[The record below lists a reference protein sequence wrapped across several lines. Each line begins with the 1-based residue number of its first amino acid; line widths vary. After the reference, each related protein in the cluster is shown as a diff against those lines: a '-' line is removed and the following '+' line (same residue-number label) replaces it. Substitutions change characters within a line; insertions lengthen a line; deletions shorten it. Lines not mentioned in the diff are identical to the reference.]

1 MSATERN
8 WTLIAGVSLPVV
20 MLIGFIAYS
29 YLARAVAEPPRHDA
43 VFSIYAG
50 GPAEPLH
57 NVNLSYTVEADRI
70 VARASELPQGARWT
84 QALYRLDHKTLQ
96 AHRIRLTV
104 PDQVQGFA
112 QPVTVPELETLQ
124 VLAEVRAPD
133 GYRFRSGYDGG
144 PGIIGMLF
152 NPRRQGGITVEKLGV
167 VHRVLDEHGEPFTG
181 YAQFLGWV
189 VE

>member
-1 MSATERN
+1 MSAAGRN
-8 WTLIAGVSLPVV
+8 WALIAGVSLPVV

-29 YLARAVAEPPRHDA
+29 YVARSVAEPPQYDA

-50 GPAEPLH
+50 GPDEPEH
-57 NVNLSYTVEADRI
+57 SVNLSYTVEKDQI
-70 VARASELPQGARWT
+70 VARASQLPPGARWT
-84 QALYRLDHKTLQ
+84 QALYRLDHASLRSQ
-96 AHRIRLTV
+96 RISLTV
-104 PDQVQGFA
+104 PDEVEGYA
-112 QPVTVPELETLQ
+112 QPVTVPELETLR
-124 VLAEVRAPD
+124 VLAAARAPD

-167 VHRVLDEHGEPFTG
+167 VHRVLDENGEPFTG